1 MSFRF
6 QTLSVGAREGERRE
20 TDVTTF
26 FSHRILTFR
35 YVAELEKTKD
45 LYIDALLHPL
55 RFSPPSSPS
64 TNGAPNLPG
73 ESSVH
78 GRSRASFSTS
88 NVAGSSA
95 ELPIAARF
103 MSSTNAFQQGQQA
116 SSDAAAS
123 LSKDQSYA
131 AAQAAAQAEAHREF
145 GGKSPYSAGMGGGS
159 NPSKRASTTNTRPA
173 KTRDTSG
180 SGTTP
185 LKKWSTKRSGT
196 GSSESRVV
204 PMRPDPFDLQVPL
217 PVSLR
222 AVLEAISEGLTEGHA
237 LLSEALKAR
246 YEEQWPLVRSL
257 ADVFLKYSYIL
268 QHYATYVCHLERALE
283 MLEEAALMERAMR
296 GKRIKKERLTQT
308 VGLGRAIA
316 ALESV
321 ANERGESGLSIFLSK
336 PFQRLLKYPL
346 LFQNLLFHTDPSTYE
361 FESTVAMVVEVER
374 IVRSI
379 EDEKISTEE
388 RDKTRDA
395 FARIE
400 GIVDKQVLKPRQDRT
415 LVEER
420 ALYDENPRRAVS
432 ESAPKNEDQRP
443 SSAGGLPRGVSAGQ
457 LSSTPNSSSP
467 PSGVDAPRGLPGG
480 SGSTGKAAS
489 SGLRAAIKS
498 KRSYRR
504 LSDFLQTD
512 EKSSKAPS
520 MGSKNDLWIVRFS
533 DVEIK
538 CQRVGVTALPMAS
551 SAALNPIG
559 SNFDPSLPNTNGGL
573 PKSDPATM
581 EEELP
586 TPDFASRSKDS
597 KERLKALRHTT
608 LRAKTR
614 NLYKFIGVTSYRASK
629 QQQQQQQQGD
639 PNEVEGGLATSHEVD
654 EEDEEE
660 EEDGDDSSDE
670 GDDGVLNPE
679 RYMRQSK
686 LSFSV
691 SVGQSDERK
700 RVSSSH
706 LTMQTRQYSDS
717 FSPSLPSQS
726 ILSSRSTGE
735 QTR

>member
-1 MSFRF
+1 MLSARITF
-6 QTLSVGAREGERRE
+6 QLYNFPTFQHRLSAE
-20 TDVTTF
+20 
-26 FSHRILTFR
+26 ILSLLSYR

-64 TNGAPNLPG
+64 PNGPPTLPD
-73 ESSVH
+73 SSSH
-78 GRSRASFSTS
+78 GKSRASFSAS
-88 NVAGSSA
+88 HNPGSSSA

-103 MSSTNAFQQGQQA
+103 MSSTNTSQTTTE
-116 SSDAAAS
+116 AA
-123 LSKDQSYA
+123 SKDQSYA
-131 AAQAAAQAEAHREF
+131 TAQAAAQAEAHREF
-145 GGKSPYSAGMGGGS
+145 GGRSPYAAGLAVGNQGS
-159 NPSKRASTTNTRPA
+159 TGKRASTTSVRPPKVRESA
-173 KTRDTSG
+173 SQSG
-180 SGTTP
+180 SAP
-185 LKKWSTKRSGT
+185 LKKWTTKRSGS
-196 GSSESRVV
+196 SSETRA

-222 AVLEAISEGLTEGHA
+222 AVLEAISDGLTEGHA

-268 QHYATYVCHLERALE
+268 KHYATYVCHLERALE

-308 VGLGRAIA
+308 VGLGRAVA
-316 ALESV
+316 ALEAV

-400 GIVDKQVLKPRQDRT
+400 GIVDRQVLKPRQDRM
-415 LVEER
+415 LIEER

-443 SSAGGLPRGVSAGQ
+443 SSASGLPRGVRAGEI
-457 LSSTPNSSSP
+457 SSNANSTPSSGGI
-467 PSGVDAPRGLPGG
+467 PSSLPGG
-480 SGSTGKAAS
+480 SGSTGKAAP

-504 LSDFLQTD
+504 LSDFLSTD
-512 EKSSKAPS
+512 DKSSKAPS
-520 MGSKNDLWIVRFS
+520 MGSKNDLWIIRFS

-551 SAALNPIG
+551 SAALNPI
-559 SNFDPSLPNTNGGL
+559 LPTQSGFSATSSPNGL
-573 PKSDPATM
+573 RQTAPE

-586 TPDFASRSKDS
+586 APDFSSRSKDS
-597 KERLKALRHTT
+597 KERLKALRNTT

-614 NLYKFIGVTSYRASK
+614 NLYKFIGVTSYRASR
-629 QQQQQQQQGD
+629 QQHQQQQGD
-639 PNEVEGGLATSHEVD
+639 PNEVEGGLSTSHEVD
-654 EEDEEE
+654 EEDEME
-660 EEDGDDSSDE
+660 EEDDEDDSSDD
-670 GDDGVLNPE
+670 GDDEVLNPE

-691 SVGQSDERK
+691 S
-700 RVSSSH
+700 
-706 LTMQTRQYSDS
+706 
-717 FSPSLPSQS
+717 SPAKTSKKK
-726 ILSSRSTGE
+726 
-735 QTR
+735 